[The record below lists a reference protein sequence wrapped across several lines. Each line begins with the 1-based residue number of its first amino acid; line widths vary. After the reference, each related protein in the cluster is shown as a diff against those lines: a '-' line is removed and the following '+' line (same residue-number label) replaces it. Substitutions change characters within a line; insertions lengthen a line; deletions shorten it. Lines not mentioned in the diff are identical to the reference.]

1 VSAHS
6 VIPGLS
12 EMVRKVRKERPHVSR
27 QRVFQIAHNR
37 LGFCPFCSQPRQPH
51 TTLCTSHESRE
62 RRQKERKLG
71 RKIKVR
77 GPQKYRRGRNPV
89 FDKALAKAMKQH
101 PGASRQY
108 RKMVAKNSIGLCAA
122 CDQPLFTKTHCEKHA
137 LSLRKTCR
145 KAAGCKS
152 WRPGGRGRPPTEA
165 TRKAD

>member
-1 VSAHS
+1 MSSHS
-6 VIPGLS
+6 IIPGLS

-71 RKIKVR
+71 RKMKVR
-77 GPQKYRRGRNPV
+77 GPQKYRRGRNPD
-89 FDKALAKAMKQH
+89 FDKALAKATKQH

-108 RKMVAKNSIGLCAA
+108 RHMVAKNSMGLCAD
-122 CDQPLFTKTHCEKHA
+122 CDQPLFTKTHCEKHTKA
-137 LSLRKTCR
+137 HRMYVRKYR
-145 KAAGCKS
+145 EAKA
-152 WRPGGRGRPPTEA
+152 WRPGRPGRPPTEA